1 VRGAYH
7 LTFGEYLLIP
17 SGKVCILVR
26 VNTYESSHDDGGTG
40 VTQQMKMKKK
50 GKRGNSKRHTCHT
63 LNFVAHPK
71 MGHEH
76 NFWGDKDV
84 FRRMM
89 ESAGF
94 VIGMSK
100 RKYLEIFM
108 PYIAR

>member
-1 VRGAYH
+1 MRAAMMMVDRCDS
-7 LTFGEYLLIP
+7 TNENEEKGE
-17 SGKVCILVR
+17 
-26 VNTYESSHDDGGTG
+26 
-40 VTQQMKMKKK
+40 K
-50 GKRGNSKRHTCHT
+50 GKSKRHTCHT

-84 FRRMM
+84 FRRIM